1 MNHFL
6 SVKTMKGFLACWVS
20 FLLCMGIGY
29 VLISIDQRT
38 FNAFL
43 WAEGGHGG
51 LILVTIMS
59 AVIASGFYEKYDEK

>member
-1 MNHFL
+1 
-6 SVKTMKGFLACWVS
+6 
-20 FLLCMGIGY
+20 MGIGY

-43 WAEGGHGG
+43 WVEGEHVG
-51 LILVTIMS
+51 LIFVTIMS